1 MFSWWWCIQCA
12 QLFGHYCKCVYDNG
26 ACRSALEE
34 ERQRRSEAVEA
45 LRVDKMAAKTR
56 PSEDKKMTSELERET
71 KRRREAE
78 KLAEARLQQTT
89 TAQQQLTEE
98 AQRMATITAH
108 QSAALENTRRA
119 LETEK
124 QLCDELKRWVEQWNT
139 SQLVTV
145 KEVIFEGIKS
155 YMRAMQQFH
164 RKIFAFKKTFLGL
177 SCLLKYVEPLGS
189 YFMKHMKVKFLHAK
203 VCFYNTCVYVCI

>member
-1 MFSWWWCIQCA
+1 M
-12 QLFGHYCKCVYDNG
+12 
-26 ACRSALEE
+26 
-34 ERQRRSEAVEA
+34 EA

-56 PSEDKKMTSELERET
+56 PSEDKKTTSELERET

-139 SQLVTV
+139 SKLVTV
-145 KEVIFEGIKS
+145 KEVIFEEIKC
-155 YMRAMQQFH
+155 R
-164 RKIFAFKKTFLGL
+164 I
-177 SCLLKYVEPLGS
+177 
-189 YFMKHMKVKFLHAK
+189 
-203 VCFYNTCVYVCI
+203 